1 MSKFLLIA
9 LLAFNVFASEKVTN
23 ILFLGDSLTE
33 GYGVKKEEAYPKLV
47 EQALIKKGHDV
58 KIINGGISG
67 STSASGLSRLKWFLK
82 AKPNILFLALG
93 ANDGLRGQKVE
104 KVKLNLDK
112 IISFAKEKQLK
123 VVLAQM
129 LLPPNYGKEY
139 TDSFKELYSELAKKH
154 KIVFIPFM
162 LKDVGGVKE
171 HNIEDGIHPNQKGH
185 KILSDRVVSYLEK
198 LL

>member
-9 LLAFNVFASEKVTN
+9 LLALNVFASEKVTN

>member
-1 MSKFLLIA
+1 MSRVLLIG
-9 LLAFNVFASEKVTN
+9 LITFNIYASANVTK

-112 IISFAKEKQLK
+112 IISFAKENKLK

-185 KILSDRVVSYLEK
+185 QILSERVISYLEK
-198 LL
+198 IL

>member
-1 MSKFLLIA
+1 MSRFLLIG
-9 LLAFNVFASEKVTN
+9 LITFNIYASANVTK

-33 GYGVKKEEAYPKLV
+33 GFGVKKEEAYPKLI

-104 KVKLNLDK
+104 KIKLNLDK
-112 IISFAKEKQLK
+112 MISFAKEKKLK

-129 LLPPNYGKEY
+129 LLPPNYGNEY

-154 KIVFIPFM
+154 RIVFIPFM
-162 LKDVGGVKE
+162 LKGVGGVKE

-185 KILSDRVVSYLEK
+185 QIISERVISYLEK

>member
-1 MSKFLLIA
+1 MSKFLLITF
-9 LLAFNVFASEKVTN
+9 LVFNVFASEKVTK

-33 GYGVKKEEAYPKLV
+33 GYGVKKEEAYPNLV
-47 EQALIKKGHDV
+47 EQSLIKKGYDV

-112 IISFAKEKQLK
+112 IISFAKEKLLK

>member
-1 MSKFLLIA
+1 MSKILLIA
-9 LLAFNVFASEKVTN
+9 LLAFNVFASEKVTK

-47 EQALIKKGHDV
+47 EQALTKKGHDV

-82 AKPNILFLALG
+82 TKPNILFLALG

-112 IISFAKEKQLK
+112 IISFAKEKKLK